1 MYEDKGRVMKIDS
14 KTVNYENFIHH
25 GEIKLSSNKEF
36 VEFINAGHDFLI
48 DQISSG
54 RPIYGIT
61 TGYGEAG
68 SNYAAFEEAEEMQK
82 NLYRF
87 CGVGVGEFLSAEVSR
102 IMMTVRLISL
112 SKGKSGVSYELLKR
126 FELLLNKEIYP
137 LIPSQG
143 SVGASGDLSPL
154 SYIAAVIA
162 GEREVIYNGV
172 ERKTIDVYNELGIKP
187 YVFKAK
193 EALAVI
199 NGTATMSAIAINAI
213 SEFETLLNTTESF
226 VAAIF
231 EVLLCDITALEPF
244 VHESKPFDGQIQTAK
259 NILAKCEGSELT
271 HKAFSRYENFYQ
283 ESEQNIQDRY
293 SIRCAPQVLGVVRDN
308 LEIAKKWIQTEI
320 NGVNDNPLIDHIG
333 KKIYTSG
340 NFYGGYIAHA
350 MDTMR
355 ICVGNV
361 ADLLDKEFALLVDHK
376 FNKGL
381 GESLKINKKSTHH
394 AFKLIQVTLSSL
406 SADILMNT
414 NAASLYSR
422 STESFN
428 QDKVS
433 MGTTAARNFA
443 KQIPDLSNM
452 LSIAFIGIAQAVDI
466 RGIDKCSLRLQKTHK
481 EIRKIVTKL
490 EEDRRLDL
498 DIRAVRE
505 MVVSG
510 KFA

>member
-1 MYEDKGRVMKIDS
+1 MIVDNKSVSYEKFV
-14 KTVNYENFIHH
+14 HH
-25 GEIKLSSNKEF
+25 GEIKVSEEKEF
-36 VEFINAGHDFLI
+36 VDFINAGHEFLI
-48 DQISSG
+48 DQIKQG

-68 SNYAAFEEAEEMQK
+68 KNYAAFEEAKELQK

-87 CGVGVGEFLSAEVSR
+87 CGVGVGDYLSKDISR

-112 SKGKSGVSYELLKR
+112 AKGKSGVSYELLKR
-126 FELLLNKEIYP
+126 FELLLNHEIYP

-162 GEREVIYNGV
+162 GEREVFYKGDI
-172 ERKTIDVYNELGIKP
+172 RDTKDVYEELGIKP
-187 YVFKAK
+187 YEFKAK

-199 NGTATMSAIAINAI
+199 NGTATMSSIAIKAI
-213 SEFETLLNTTESF
+213 SEFEILLDTMESF
-226 VAAIF
+226 VAGIY
-231 EVLLCDITALEPF
+231 EVLQCDITPLEDF
-244 VHESKPFDGQIQTAK
+244 VHESKPFAGQIKSAK
-259 NILAKCEGSELT
+259 NILLKCENSKLT
-271 HKAFSRYENFYQ
+271 HKAFSRYENFHL

-308 LEIAKKWIQTEI
+308 LKIAKEWIQTEI

-361 ADLLDKEFALLVDHK
+361 ADLLDKEFALLIDHK

-381 GESLKINKKSTHH
+381 GESLKINPKSTHH

-406 SADILMNT
+406 SADILINT

-422 STESFN
+422 PTESLN

-433 MGTTAARNFA
+433 MGTTSARNFA
-443 KQIPDLSNM
+443 KQIPDLANM
-452 LSIAFIGIAQAVDI
+452 LSIAMIGIAQAVDI
-466 RGIDKCSLRLQKTHK
+466 RGVDRCSLTLKKHYD
-481 EIRKIVTKL
+481 EVRKVVTKL

-498 DIRAVRE
+498 DIKAVRNLVE
-505 MVVSG
+505 EG
-510 KFA
+510 KFV

>member
-1 MYEDKGRVMKIDS
+1 MMIIDNN
-14 KTVNYENFIHH
+14 TVEYENFIRY
-25 GEIKLSSNKEF
+25 GKIKLSDEKEF
-36 VEFINAGHDFLI
+36 VDFINGGYEFLI
-48 DQISSG
+48 DQISQG

-68 SNYAAFEEAEEMQK
+68 SNYAAFEEAEELQK

-87 CGVGVGEFLSAEVSR
+87 CGVGVGEYLSSDVAR
-102 IMMTVRLISL
+102 IMMTARMISL

-126 FELLLNKEIYP
+126 FELLLNHEIYP

-154 SYIAAVIA
+154 SYVAAAIA
-162 GEREVIYNGV
+162 GEREVIYKG
-172 ERKTIDVYNELGIKP
+172 EQRDTIDVYSELGIEP

-193 EALAVI
+193 EALGVI
-199 NGTATMSAIAINAI
+199 NGTATMSAIAIKAI
-213 SEFETLLNTTESF
+213 KEFELMLDSMESF

-231 EVLLCDITALEPF
+231 EVLLCDTTALEPF
-244 VHESKPFDGQIQTAK
+244 VHESKPFDGQITTAK
-259 NILAKCEGSELT
+259 NILQKCEGSQLT
-271 HKAFSRYENFYQ
+271 HKAFSRYENFHL
-283 ESEQNIQDRY
+283 EKEQNIQDRY

-308 LEIAKKWIQTEI
+308 LDIAKKWIQTEI
-320 NGVNDNPLIDHIG
+320 NGVNDNPLVDHIG
-333 KKIYTSG
+333 GKIYTSG

-355 ICVGNV
+355 ICAGNV
-361 ADLLDKEFALLVDHK
+361 ADLLDKEFALLIDHK

-381 GESLKINKKSTHH
+381 GESLKINPKATHH

-406 SADILMNT
+406 SADVLMNT

-422 STESFN
+422 STESLN

-443 KQIPDLSNM
+443 KQIPDLANM

-466 RGIDKCSLRLQKTHK
+466 RGYEKCSPYLKKTHDA
-481 EIRKIVTKL
+481 IRKVVSKL

-498 DIRAVRE
+498 DIQAVNRLL
-505 MVVSG
+505 VDG
-510 KFA
+510 KFV

>member
-1 MYEDKGRVMKIDS
+1 MVVDNKNVDYDKFMNNEKVELS
-14 KTVNYENFIHH
+14 KDE
-25 GEIKLSSNKEF
+25 
-36 VEFINAGHDFLI
+36 EFIKFIDAGHEFLI
-48 DQISSG
+48 QQIRDG

-68 SNYAAFEEAEEMQK
+68 NNYAAFEEAQEMQK

-87 CGVGVGEFLSAEVSR
+87 CGVGVGEYLSQEVSK
-102 IMMTVRLISL
+102 IMITIRLISL
-112 SKGKSGVSYELLKR
+112 SKGKSGISYELLKR
-126 FELLLNKEIYP
+126 FEILLDNKIYP

-143 SVGASGDLSPL
+143 SVGASGDLAPL

-162 GEREVIYNGV
+162 GEREVIYNG
-172 ERKTIDVYNELGIKP
+172 EIRKTADVYKELEIEP

-199 NGTATMSAIAINAI
+199 NGTAAMSSIALNAIA
-213 SEFETLLNTTESF
+213 EFEILLASMESF
-226 VAAIF
+226 VAAIY
-231 EVLLCDITALEPF
+231 EVLLCDTTPLEPF
-244 VHESKPFDGQIQTAK
+244 VHESKPFEGQKISAA
-259 NILAKCEGSELT
+259 NIFKKCQDSQLT
-271 HKAFSRYENFYQ
+271 HKAFSRYENFHL
-283 ESEQNIQDRY
+283 EKEQNIQDRY

-308 LEIAKKWIQTEI
+308 LKVSKEWIQTEI
-320 NGVNDNPLIDHIG
+320 NGVNDNPLIDHVG

-350 MDTMR
+350 MDTLK
-355 ICVGNV
+355 ISVGNM

-381 GESLKINKKSTHH
+381 GESLKINQKSTHH

-406 SADILMNT
+406 SADVIMNT

-422 STESFN
+422 PTESLN

-433 MGTTAARNFA
+433 MGTTAARNFQA
-443 KQIPDLSNM
+443 QMPDLANM
-452 LSIAFIGIAQAVDI
+452 LSIAFLGIAQAVDI
-466 RGIDKCSLRLQKTHK
+466 RGYEKCSPFLQKCYDT
-481 EIRKIVTKL
+481 IRAEVSMLK
-490 EEDRRLDL
+490 EDRRLDL
-498 DIRAVRE
+498 DIQTVKKMLLE
-505 MVVSG
+505 G